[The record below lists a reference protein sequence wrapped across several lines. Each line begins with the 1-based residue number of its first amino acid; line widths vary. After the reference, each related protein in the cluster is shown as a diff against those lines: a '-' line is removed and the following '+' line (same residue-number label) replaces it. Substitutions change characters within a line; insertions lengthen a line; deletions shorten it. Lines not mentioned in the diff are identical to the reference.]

1 MISSPGDFS
10 KFWDPDDPGQF
21 LWVDDAFGVTQYDAN
36 RVSEWNQL
44 LPKLKAAIR
53 TGARVVFTSRDYIFA
68 AAKQDLKTSAFELFG
83 DSRVLIRVEKLS
95 NSERQMILYSHLKSG
110 SQSRKFKS
118 EVKEFLETAALV
130 PRFLPEIARR
140 FGNPRFTKNLIPTAS
155 VVQGF
160 FERPLNV
167 LLDVVA
173 SLAPAEKAAI
183 GLVFI
188 AGGKLLIPV
197 VADEHIS
204 GTLDL
209 LGVTLGEVKAALV
222 SLDDSLLKRQKE
234 GATEY
239 WVFRHPTIRDA
250 YATIVGANPE
260 LIDVYLSGVSTDQ
273 LLKEVV
279 CGDVQLEGAEITVPQ
294 SRYNLIEDRLDRLS
308 TETRK
313 TRPNP
318 VSTFLGSR
326 CSVDFIASYFQSRDI
341 SWCIPRSSWDIGIFD
356 SGLQVLA
363 KLNSAGLLS
372 DDVRSSAA
380 QSIVKVSDSE
390 NSLQFIESQAVQSI
404 LKPEE
409 IDSAAQKIGHRVLLE
424 GNDLLAE
431 IEDSWDKESDPGDLF
446 TEINSTLE
454 YIGQEKVF
462 DKKSRAEA
470 ASLRLQIKD
479 IVRELNERLV
489 DSSY

>member
-1 MISSPGDFS
+1 VSS
-10 KFWDPDDPGQF
+10 F
-21 LWVDDAFGVTQYDAN
+21 LNAG
-36 RVSEWNQL
+36 E
-44 LPKLKAAIR
+44 
-53 TGARVVFTSRDYIFA
+53 
-68 AAKQDLKTSAFELFG
+68 TSAFELFG

-209 LGVTLGEVKAALV
+209 LGVTLGEFKAALV

-279 CGDVQLEGAEITVPQ
+279 CGDVQLEGAEIIVGSVPL
-294 SRYNLIEDRLDRLS
+294 RG
-308 TETRK
+308 
-313 TRPNP
+313 
-318 VSTFLGSR
+318 V
-326 CSVDFIASYFQSRDI
+326 
-341 SWCIPRSSWDIGIFD
+341 
-356 SGLQVLA
+356 
-363 KLNSAGLLS
+363 
-372 DDVRSSAA
+372 
-380 QSIVKVSDSE
+380 
-390 NSLQFIESQAVQSI
+390 
-404 LKPEE
+404 KPE
-409 IDSAAQKIGHRVLLE
+409 ARM
-424 GNDLLAE
+424 
-431 IEDSWDKESDPGDLF
+431 P
-446 TEINSTLE
+446 
-454 YIGQEKVF
+454 
-462 DKKSRAEA
+462 
-470 ASLRLQIKD
+470 
-479 IVRELNERLV
+479 
-489 DSSY
+489 